1 MLIRDRTVVRK
12 SALEYHLASTQAF
25 CLISNLAK
33 MLIGHVCKLKV
44 NTEALQHISLG
55 KDHSLN
61 ISVIFNWLLGQ
72 LTQKHPSD
80 LFPSTCNRSFLY
92 SVLQALWQVQMF
104 LQFLL

>member
-12 SALEYHLASTQAF
+12 SALKYHLAATQAF

-33 MLIGHVCKLKV
+33 MLAEHVGKLKV
-44 NTEALQHISLG
+44 NAESLQRISLG

-72 LTQKHPSD
+72 LTLKA
-80 LFPSTCNRSFLY
+80 SFRPISFY
-92 SVLQALWQVQMF
+92 MQ
-104 LQFLL
+104 